1 MNTNNICFHGE
12 IKKIIWIP
20 LLSEAVMYGYFY
32 QAYSYHGETLLA
44 SEKCGEA
51 IRGLQEGIA
60 GL

>member
-1 MNTNNICFHGE
+1 
-12 IKKIIWIP
+12 
-20 LLSEAVMYGYFY
+20 MYGYFY